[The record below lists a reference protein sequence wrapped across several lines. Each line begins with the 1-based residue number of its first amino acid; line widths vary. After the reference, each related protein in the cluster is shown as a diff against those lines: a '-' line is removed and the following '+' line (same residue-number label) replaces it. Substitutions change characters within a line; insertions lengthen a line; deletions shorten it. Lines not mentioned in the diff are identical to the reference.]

1 MIFRIIPQAQR
12 EIAEAAKWY
21 DREQLG
27 LSEEF
32 LLELETA
39 VERIRQNPAG
49 CPLWEHYHGAA
60 EIRRSRLHRFPY
72 VVIFVRS
79 TDRIRVIAVSHTR
92 RHPLYWLARLG

>member
-12 EIAEAAKWY
+12 EITEAARWY
-21 DREQLG
+21 DRERAGLG
-27 LSEEF
+27 EEF
-32 LLELETA
+32 LLELEEA
-39 VERIRQNPAG
+39 VEQIRQNPTG

-79 TDRIRVIAVSHTR
+79 GDLVRVIAVSHAR